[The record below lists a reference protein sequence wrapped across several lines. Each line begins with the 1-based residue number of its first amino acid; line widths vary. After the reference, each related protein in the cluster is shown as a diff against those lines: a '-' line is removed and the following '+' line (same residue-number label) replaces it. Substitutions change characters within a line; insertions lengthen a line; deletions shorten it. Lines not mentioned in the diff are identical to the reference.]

1 MDFLYLRWAFYLLDH
16 QVLEYEKR
24 YKCFLFFFFFS
35 PQSWKTYFQVY
46 VGCWGGVGGWGV
58 RKALKHQKAQ
68 TTVESIIL
76 WKASV
81 LQLDHSEG
89 CDSTICH
96 VPFFQ
101 GFKFFI
107 TAVDICYWLSHLWPV
122 LPLSGLSSPEK
133 HHLSWFIG
141 HVRPETIVRTLH
153 ISPGC
158 MCPTLISFQQ
168 ILGWLKPWLNIL
180 ALCDS
185 WIKTFIGIISGFP
198 QLSLHSCYISIT
210 AHFSILSV

>member
-1 MDFLYLRWAFYLLDH
+1 MLG
-16 QVLEYEKR
+16 QE
-24 YKCFLFFFFFS
+24 
-35 PQSWKTYFQVY
+35 
-46 VGCWGGVGGWGV
+46 

-96 VPFFQ
+96 APFFQ

-141 HVRPETIVRTLH
+141 HIRPETIFRTLH

-185 WIKTFIGIISGFP
+185 WITRSLSKNLHRNHFRFPTIISS
-198 QLSLHSCYISIT
+198 QLLHIYHSTFFYSFCLIHT
-210 AHFSILSV
+210 